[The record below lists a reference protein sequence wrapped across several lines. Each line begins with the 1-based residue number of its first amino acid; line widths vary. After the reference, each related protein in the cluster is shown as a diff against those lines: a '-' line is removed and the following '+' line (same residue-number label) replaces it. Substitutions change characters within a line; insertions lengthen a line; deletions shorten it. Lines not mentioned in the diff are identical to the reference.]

1 MATSQQSDSSKY
13 KQQFLQ
19 KYNELVESINSKH
32 FEEYQKVAP
41 KHRAFEIFKAG
52 LLENILSYFN
62 GIWDSTNTDEHLHI
76 LDLLKAD
83 PKNDSEKKW
92 RPTGKSAEEQVRPL
106 VINKLKWQI
115 KMYERQIQFHKQ
127 QLERAVSQV
136 ELGRKKW
143 ADFVEMR
150 ESLKSALTSEMQDF
164 KNIECQITALDET
177 VIDDLQ
183 REQVRTLK
191 LRL

>member
-1 MATSQQSDSSKY
+1 MAVAKESESSKY

-19 KYNELVESINSKH
+19 KYNELVESVNSTH
-32 FEEYQKVAP
+32 FEEYRKIAP
-41 KHRAFEIFKAG
+41 KHRSFEVFKAG
-52 LLENILSYFN
+52 LLENILFYFN
-62 GIWDSTNTDEHLHI
+62 SIWDSTGTEEHLSI

-83 PKNDSEKKW
+83 PRNNSERKW

-115 KMYERQIQFHKQ
+115 KMYEKQIQFHKQ

-136 ELGRKKW
+136 EAGRKKW
-143 ADFVEMR
+143 SEFVER
-150 ESLKSALTSEMQDF
+150 KESLKVALTGELQDF

-177 VIDDLQ
+177 LIDDLQ
-183 REQVRTLK
+183 R
-191 LRL
+191 